1 MTTVRVVT
9 ETAEDFASAGAALA
23 AKDALEVDD
32 LRLMFRLERAGEE
45 FYRQLADGCDHVE
58 AADLFRKNGREE
70 RGHAERLR
78 RAIGLKLGVDYQP
91 DDDDLR
97 PLVVSV
103 PNPLPLEMLPHIVAG
118 EINGD
123 AGYQRWADAEPNP
136 DVQRLLRQNGREE
149 SAHGERVRQ
158 AMGLLG
164 VTA

>member
-1 MTTVRVVT
+1 MTTVLHVT
-9 ETAEDFASAGAALA
+9 DIAEDFVTAAAALE

-45 FYRQLADGCDHVE
+45 FYRQLAEGCDNVE
-58 AADLFRKNGREE
+58 AADLLRKNGREE

-97 PLVVSV
+97 PLAVSV

-123 AGYQRWADAEPNP
+123 AGYQRWADAETNP
-136 DVQRLLRQNGREE
+136 EVQRLLRQNGREE
-149 SAHGERVRQ
+149 SAHGERVRE
-158 AMGLLG
+158 AMGILG
-164 VTA
+164 VSA